1 MFKYQNSSFLMIGCN
16 GVMMYNIDD
25 DNNEKI
31 VDVQQDEIVV
41 NKPSQNRVNRVQ
53 TDIQTVEDLP
63 DEQ

>member
-16 GVMMYNIDD
+16 GVMMYNID

>member
-1 MFKYQNSSFLMIGCN
+1 MIGCN

-63 DEQ
+63 DGQ

>member
-25 DNNEKI
+25 DNEKI